1 MEALMGLTVGQ
12 IVGYIAGGLAVLSVI
27 IEFNKK
33 IKFNPLTLIL
43 EWIGKRTNGELESKI
58 DGMDKKIDS
67 LEGSVADLERNDIIG
82 CRREI
87 LQFAD
92 ELRRGE
98 KHSQETFDQV
108 LSDIDAYDK
117 YCDKHQDFKNNKT
130 IAARKKILEV
140 YEKRMDNNDFL

>member
-1 MEALMGLTVGQ
+1 MGLTVGQ
-12 IVGYIAGGLAVLSVI
+12 IVGWIAGGLAVLSVI

-33 IKFNPLTLIL
+33 IHFNPITIALK
-43 EWIGKRTNGELESKI
+43 WIGKRTNGELAEKI
-58 DGMDKKIDS
+58 DGMKKEIDG
-67 LEGSVADLERNDIIG
+67 LKGSVADLERNDVID

-92 ELRRGE
+92 ELRRGVR
-98 KHSQETFDQV
+98 HSQETFDQI

-117 YCDKHQDFKNNKT
+117 YCDKHTEFKNNKT

-140 YEKRMDNNDFL
+140 YSKRLDDNDFL